1 VTKAKLG
8 SESAF
13 YYDEKLKQWVD
24 GSVPESE
31 RAAAERD
38 VGAPPVMP
46 AAVGNVSGGVGD
58 GVGGGSAPG
67 FGAMH
72 APPVHASGTGSPRA
86 GGIRSRYV
94 DVFARDGMTTTTAT
108 TTNGTAAG
116 AVPVANVNAFIP
128 SAAPIGGFNG
138 AGNGAVGTPAPG
150 GMNFFVPAPRAPE
163 DDDGET
169 DSMREPLM
177 LMQTAPNASDAA
189 VEDSEALNVNAT
201 EAGGGSAADAAPV
214 VQADVASVAG
224 ATTGGAFSTEDTPV
238 AFGGSEENHGTTSW
252 VDPEGES
259 ARWDAGG
266 DAFVAQEEDAA
277 LQTGD
282 SLAARQP
289 QWQAEDPMG
298 QPAPQWETQTEQWLQ
313 QAPSESADDAV
324 QEEHLTESGVGT
336 GEGDEGGQP
345 ESAQA
350 TTTTTQT
357 DDGAWHGYEGH
368 EDYDYDPRWKFD
380 EATGEWYWDGG
391 DDDEWIERAKH
402 DAALAELQTRLDSR
416 VVELDEALSSRDA
429 LVNELAQVRES
440 KDAEI
445 CELSSRIAD
454 LETRAA
460 EPSTAAVVDEAA
472 VDDAY
477 RRGKE
482 DGYKEGYAA
491 GSAEAQE
498 ELEDLL
504 VCLGQEGRR
513 VEKLRGMLAESG
525 ADIDAIIAEFEA
537 EEEAEI
543 AALVSGDK
551 PHSVVETT
559 DADADADA
567 DAIDDGDITLPEIS
581 QSLKEMAAEIETP
594 ERLRDYQSNLNAD
607 AEEFILPTPPKANH
621 DRANNN
627 LERAF
632 ELA

>member
-1 VTKAKLG
+1 MTKAKLG

-13 YYDEKLKQWVD
+13 YYDEKLKRWVD

-31 RAAAERD
+31 RAAAEEAI
-38 VGAPPVMP
+38 GAPPVMP
-46 AAVGNVSGGVGD
+46 AVTTTNNNNDGGGGVGS
-58 GVGGGSAPG
+58 GGGSVSTQ
-67 FGAMH
+67 
-72 APPVHASGTGSPRA
+72 APPVSSASGTGSPRSA

-94 DVFARDGMTTTTAT
+94 DVFARDGMTTTTT
-108 TTNGTAAG
+108 TGGAA
-116 AVPVANVNAFIP
+116 PVANVNAFIP

-138 AGNGAVGTPAPG
+138 AGNGAVGGPPAPSA
-150 GMNFFVPAPRAPE
+150 MNFFVPAPRAPE
-163 DDDGET
+163 DVEGET

-177 LMQTAPNASDAA
+177 LMQTAPSASETTAEESG
-189 VEDSEALNVNAT
+189 VVNAP
-201 EAGGGSAADAAPV
+201 EADGGSAAVTQTPV
-214 VQADVASVAG
+214 THQTDDASVAR
-224 ATTGGAFSTEDTPV
+224 ATTDEPPFPTDDTPA
-238 AFGGSEENHGTTSW
+238 AFGGGEEDHGATSW

-266 DAFVAQEEDAA
+266 DAA

-298 QPAPQWETQTEQWLQ
+298 EPAPQWETQTEQWLQ
-313 QAPSESADDAV
+313 QAPSECADDAG
-324 QEEHLTESGVGT
+324 QEEQLAEPGAGT
-336 GEGDEGGQP
+336 VEGGEGRRV
-345 ESAQA
+345 ESVQA
-350 TTTTTQT
+350 TTTTTTTQT
-357 DDGAWHGYEGH
+357 ADGAWYGYEGH
-368 EDYDYDPRWKFD
+368 EDYEYDPRWKFD

-416 VVELDEALSSRDA
+416 AVELDEALSSRDA
-429 LVNELAQVRES
+429 LANELAQVRET

-445 CELSSRIAD
+445 GELSSRIAD

-460 EPSTAAVVDEAA
+460 EPSTAAVDEAA

-551 PHSVVETT
+551 PHSETAT
-559 DADADADA
+559 ETADVDDPIDPIETSIDA
-567 DAIDDGDITLPEIS
+567 GDITLPEIS

>member
-1 VTKAKLG
+1 MTKAKLG

-13 YYDEKLKQWVD
+13 YYDEKLKRWVD

-31 RAAAERD
+31 RVAAEEAI
-38 VGAPPVMP
+38 GAPPVMP
-46 AAVGNVSGGVGD
+46 AVTTTND
-58 GVGGGSAPG
+58 NDGGSVSA
-67 FGAMH
+67 GASTTQ
-72 APPVHASGTGSPRA
+72 APPVSGASGTGSPRSA

-94 DVFARDGMTTTTAT
+94 DVFARDGMTTTGT
-108 TTNGTAAG
+108 TTMG

-138 AGNGAVGTPAPG
+138 AGNGAVGGPPAPG

-163 DDDGET
+163 DVDGET

-177 LMQTAPNASDAA
+177 LMQTAPSASEMTTEESG
-189 VEDSEALNVNAT
+189 VVNAT
-201 EAGGGSAADAAPV
+201 AADGGSAADATPV
-214 VQADVASVAG
+214 TQTDDPSVAR
-224 ATTGGAFSTEDTPV
+224 ATTDGAPFPTDDTPV
-238 AFGGSEENHGTTSW
+238 AFGGGEEDHGATTW

-259 ARWDAGG
+259 ARWDADG
-266 DAFVAQEEDAA
+266 DAA

-282 SLAARQP
+282 GLAAHQP

-298 QPAPQWETQTEQWLQ
+298 EPAPQWETQTEQWLK
-313 QAPSESADDAV
+313 QAPSESADDV
-324 QEEHLTESGVGT
+324 GQEEQLAEPGVGT
-336 GEGDEGGQP
+336 VEGDEEGRRP

-350 TTTTTQT
+350 TTTQT
-357 DDGAWHGYEGH
+357 ADGAWYGYEGH
-368 EDYDYDPRWKFD
+368 EDYEYDPRWKFD

-402 DAALAELQTRLDSR
+402 DAALAELQTQLDSR
-416 VVELDEALSSRDA
+416 AVELDEALSSRDA
-429 LVNELAQVRES
+429 LANELAQVRES

-445 CELSSRIAD
+445 GELSSRIAD
-454 LETRAA
+454 LETRAT
-460 EPSTAAVVDEAA
+460 EPSTAVVDEAA

-551 PHSVVETT
+551 PHSETETADVDDPIDPT
-559 DADADADA
+559 DASIDA
-567 DAIDDGDITLPEIS
+567 GDITLPEIS

-607 AEEFILPTPPKANH
+607 AEEFVLPTPPKANH

>member
-1 VTKAKLG
+1 MTKAKLG

-13 YYDEKLKQWVD
+13 YYDEKLKRWVD

-31 RAAAERD
+31 RAAAEEAI
-38 VGAPPVMP
+38 GAPPVMP
-46 AAVGNVSGGVGD
+46 AVTTTNNNNDGGGGVGS
-58 GVGGGSAPG
+58 GGGSVSTQ
-67 FGAMH
+67 
-72 APPVHASGTGSPRA
+72 APPVSSASGTGSPRSA

-94 DVFARDGMTTTTAT
+94 DVFARDGMTTTTT
-108 TTNGTAAG
+108 TGGAA
-116 AVPVANVNAFIP
+116 PVANVNAFIP

-138 AGNGAVGTPAPG
+138 AGNGAVGGPPAPSA
-150 GMNFFVPAPRAPE
+150 MNFFVPAPRAPE
-163 DDDGET
+163 DVEGET

-177 LMQTAPNASDAA
+177 LMQTAPSASETT
-189 VEDSEALNVNAT
+189 VEESGVVNAP
-201 EAGGGSAADAAPV
+201 EADGGSAAVTQTPV
-214 VQADVASVAG
+214 THQTDDASVAR
-224 ATTGGAFSTEDTPV
+224 ATTDEPPFPTDDTPA
-238 AFGGSEENHGTTSW
+238 AFGGGEEDHGATSW

-266 DAFVAQEEDAA
+266 DAA

-298 QPAPQWETQTEQWLQ
+298 EPAPQWETQTEQWLK
-313 QAPSESADDAV
+313 QAPSESADDAG
-324 QEEHLTESGVGT
+324 QEEQLVEPGVGT
-336 GEGDEGGQP
+336 VEGGEEGRRV

-350 TTTTTQT
+350 TTTTTTTTQT
-357 DDGAWHGYEGH
+357 ADGAWYGYEGH
-368 EDYDYDPRWKFD
+368 EDYEYDPRWKFD

-416 VVELDEALSSRDA
+416 AVELDEALSSRDA
-429 LVNELAQVRES
+429 LANELAQVRES

-445 CELSSRIAD
+445 GELSSRIAD

-460 EPSTAAVVDEAA
+460 EPSTAAVDEAA

-551 PHSVVETT
+551 PHSETAT
-559 DADADADA
+559 ADVDDPIDPIETSIDA
-567 DAIDDGDITLPEIS
+567 GDITLPEIS

>member
-1 VTKAKLG
+1 MTKAKLG

-13 YYDEKLKQWVD
+13 YYDEKLKRWVD

-31 RAAAERD
+31 RAAAEEAI
-38 VGAPPVMP
+38 GAPPVMP
-46 AAVGNVSGGVGD
+46 AVTTTNNNNDGGGGVGS
-58 GVGGGSAPG
+58 GGGSVSTQ
-67 FGAMH
+67 
-72 APPVHASGTGSPRA
+72 APPVSSASGTGSPRSA

-94 DVFARDGMTTTTAT
+94 DVFARDGMTTTTT
-108 TTNGTAAG
+108 TTGGAA
-116 AVPVANVNAFIP
+116 PVANVNAFIP

-138 AGNGAVGTPAPG
+138 AGNGAVGGPPAPSA
-150 GMNFFVPAPRAPE
+150 MNFFVPAPRAPE
-163 DDDGET
+163 DVEGET

-177 LMQTAPNASDAA
+177 LMQTAPSASETTAEESG
-189 VEDSEALNVNAT
+189 VVNAP
-201 EAGGGSAADAAPV
+201 EADDGSAAVTQTPV
-214 VQADVASVAG
+214 THQTDDASVAR
-224 ATTGGAFSTEDTPV
+224 ATTDEPPFPTDDTPA
-238 AFGGSEENHGTTSW
+238 AFGGGEEDHGATSW

-259 ARWDAGG
+259 ARWDAG
-266 DAFVAQEEDAA
+266 EDAA

-298 QPAPQWETQTEQWLQ
+298 EPAPQWETQTEQWLQ
-313 QAPSESADDAV
+313 QAPSESADDAG
-324 QEEHLTESGVGT
+324 QEEQLVEPGVGT
-336 GEGDEGGQP
+336 VEGGEEGRRV

-350 TTTTTQT
+350 TTTQT
-357 DDGAWHGYEGH
+357 ADGAWYGYEGH
-368 EDYDYDPRWKFD
+368 EDYEYDPRWKFD

-402 DAALAELQTRLDSR
+402 DAALAELQTQLDSR
-416 VVELDEALSSRDA
+416 AVELDEALSSRDA
-429 LVNELAQVRES
+429 LANELAQVRES

-445 CELSSRIAD
+445 GELSSRIAD

-460 EPSTAAVVDEAA
+460 EPSTAAVDEAA

-551 PHSVVETT
+551 PHSETETADVDDPIDPT
-559 DADADADA
+559 DASIDA
-567 DAIDDGDITLPEIS
+567 GDITLPEIS

>member
-1 VTKAKLG
+1 MTKAKLG

-13 YYDEKLKQWVD
+13 YYDEKLKRWVD

-31 RAAAERD
+31 RAAAEEAI
-38 VGAPPVMP
+38 GAPPVMP
-46 AAVGNVSGGVGD
+46 AVTTTTNNNNDSG
-58 GVGGGSAPG
+58 GGGSVSTQ
-67 FGAMH
+67 
-72 APPVHASGTGSPRA
+72 APPVSSASGTGSPRSA

-94 DVFARDGMTTTTAT
+94 DVFARDGMTTTTMT
-108 TTNGTAAG
+108 TGGAA
-116 AVPVANVNAFIP
+116 PVANVNAFIP
-128 SAAPIGGFNG
+128 SAAAIGGFNG
-138 AGNGAVGTPAPG
+138 VGNGAVGGPPAPG
-150 GMNFFVPAPRAPE
+150 GMNFFVPAPKAPE
-163 DDDGET
+163 DVEGET

-177 LMQTAPNASDAA
+177 LMQTAPSASETTAEESGVVNAS
-189 VEDSEALNVNAT
+189 EAD
-201 EAGGGSAADAAPV
+201 GGSAAVTQTSVTHQTD
-214 VQADVASVAG
+214 DASVAR
-224 ATTGGAFSTEDTPV
+224 ATTDEPPFSADDTPA
-238 AFGGSEENHGTTSW
+238 AFGGGEEDHGATSW

-266 DAFVAQEEDAA
+266 DAA

-282 SLAARQP
+282 GLVARQP

-298 QPAPQWETQTEQWLQ
+298 EPAPQWETQTEQWLQ
-313 QAPSESADDAV
+313 QAPSEYADAAG
-324 QEEHLTESGVGT
+324 QEEQLAEPGVGT
-336 GEGDEGGQP
+336 VEGGEDGRRV

-357 DDGAWHGYEGH
+357 TDGAWYGYEGH
-368 EDYDYDPRWKFD
+368 EDYEYDPRWKFD

-416 VVELDEALSSRDA
+416 AVELDEALSSRDA
-429 LVNELAQVRES
+429 LANELAQVRES

-445 CELSSRIAD
+445 GELSSRIAD

-460 EPSTAAVVDEAA
+460 EPSTAVVDEAA

-551 PHSVVETT
+551 PHSEAEIEAETADVDDDPIET
-559 DADADADA
+559 SIDA
-567 DAIDDGDITLPEIS
+567 GDITLPEIS

-621 DRANNN
+621 ERANNN